1 MFLEHLSLT
10 DFRSYAQVELV
21 LTPGVTVLVG
31 ANGLGKTNLVESI
44 GYLSTLSSHRVSSDG
59 PLLRF
64 GTERAL
70 IRAQLVR
77 AEQKV
82 VVEIEINAARANRA
96 RINRANPIRARDI
109 LGICRTVLF
118 APEDL
123 ALVKGDPGS
132 RRRFLDDLLVVLT
145 PRHAGTRSDYEKVL
159 KQRNALLKSARAQH
173 FSRAGISDSQ
183 LATLD
188 VWDQHLAS
196 AAANLLAA
204 RLELLGR
211 LRPHMAEAYAQ
222 LTDGSKLLRAEYRS
236 SLDQT
241 LAERPHLTHDGGA
254 SPELEAKPGAEPA
267 PGDGAEPVP
276 GVGVEP
282 DDLALLDIPEL
293 ARRYRIELAASR
305 SRELERGMSLVGPH
319 RDELELLLGQAPA
332 RGYASHGESWS
343 IALALRLASFHVLD
357 EDKHVE
363 GNQPILILDD
373 VFAELDAQRR
383 RKLAA
388 MVSTA
393 EQVLVTAAVTGD
405 IPQELAGSKVQ
416 VIPGG
421 VLPHD

>member
-1 MFLEHLSLT
+1 MYLEHLSLT
-10 DFRSYAQVELV
+10 DFRSYAQVD
-21 LTPGVTVLVG
+21 LTLGPGITVLIG

-44 GYLSTLSSHRVSSDG
+44 GYLSSLSSHRVSHDG

-64 GTERAL
+64 GTDRAL

-82 VVEIEINAARANRA
+82 MVEIELNANRANRA
-96 RINRANPIRARDI
+96 RINRANPVRARDI

-123 ALVKGDPGS
+123 ALVKGDPGN
-132 RRRFLDDLLVVLT
+132 RRRFLDDLLVVLM

-159 KQRNALLKSARAQH
+159 KQRNALLKSARAQY
-173 FSRAGISDSQ
+173 FSRAGIPESQ

-188 VWDQHLAS
+188 VWDQHLAG

-236 SLDQT
+236 DLDDSVAT
-241 LAERPHLTHDGGA
+241 NSPLTHDDGA
-254 SPELEAKPGAEPA
+254 SLVADTDAGEQ
-267 PGDGAEPVP
+267 PVFA
-276 GVGVEP
+276 G
-282 DDLALLDIPEL
+282 DDLALLDVAEL
-293 ARRYRIELAASR
+293 TRRYSAALAASR
-305 SRELERGMSLVGPH
+305 NRELERGMTQVGPH

-357 EDKHVE
+357 EDRHVA

-373 VFAELDAQRR
+373 VFAELDVQRR

-388 MVSTA
+388 MVASA
-393 EQVLVTAAVTGD
+393 EQVLVTAAVGGD
-405 IPQELAGSKVQ
+405 IPPELAGSKIQ

-421 VLPHD
+421 VVTHE